1 MVHTPAGW
9 AGSRWERP
17 GSAVRTVASMLVSYV
32 VRLVT
37 EALEEGRVAGEVQSV
52 TTGERQAVRDSEELI
67 AVLLSC
73 GTKEQEE

>member
-1 MVHTPAGW
+1 
-9 AGSRWERP
+9 
-17 GSAVRTVASMLVSYV
+17 MLVSYV